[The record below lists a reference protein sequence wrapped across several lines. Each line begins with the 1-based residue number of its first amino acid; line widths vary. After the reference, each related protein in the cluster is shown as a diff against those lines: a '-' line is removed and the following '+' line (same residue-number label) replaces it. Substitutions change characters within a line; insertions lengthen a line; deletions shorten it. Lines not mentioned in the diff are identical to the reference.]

1 MTNHALVNLDDHKD
15 TRIIDT
21 RSELYGDNVMFTM
34 TFPFEFRNIQQCYP
48 IFFHKNSETGALYPV
63 ALFGFKDKENLFL
76 NSDGWSAPY
85 VPLMIKRQPFFIG
98 FQKDQ
103 DDPDKRS
110 AKVAIDMDSPRISA
124 DEGEALFE
132 EHGGNSEFLIRA
144 TQNLEMINAG
154 NQHSE
159 KFVAA
164 LIEHDLI
171 ESFSLDIELSDGSD
185 NQLLGFYTINEDKLQ
200 ELDGATMESFNK
212 QGFLQPIFMLLAS
225 HSCMSTLLGYKN
237 ATLV

>member
-1 MTNHALVNLDDHKD
+1 
-15 TRIIDT
+15 
-21 RSELYGDNVMFTM
+21 
-34 TFPFEFRNIQQCYP
+34 
-48 IFFHKNSETGALYPV
+48 
-63 ALFGFKDKENLFL
+63 
-76 NSDGWSAPY
+76 
-85 VPLMIKRQPFFIG
+85 
-98 FQKDQ
+98 
-103 DDPDKRS
+103 
-110 AKVAIDMDSPRISA
+110 MDSPRISA

-171 ESFSLDIELSDGSD
+171 ESCSFDKELSDGRD
-185 NQLLGFYTINEDKLQ
+185 NQLLGFYTNNEDKLQ